1 MVECCHTGLA
11 WAFHNYFYCNMLSWR
26 CFWLNLPLLYFLS
39 LRLFADILNDT
50 SILVEMLA
58 PLFKAYFTILA
69 CLSSISKVYF
79 KMLVGMSNPDE
90 KISYFLLAYFHQ
102 GSSFLDKIWKKEG
115 FSLWEKVLECS
126 TSMPFFNSCFL
137 SQSLQVW
144 GKVAS

>member
-1 MVECCHTGLA
+1 M
-11 WAFHNYFYCNMLSWR
+11 
-26 CFWLNLPLLYFLS
+26 YFLS

-90 KISYFLLAYFHQ
+90 KISYFLLPYFHQ

-126 TSMPFFNSCFL
+126 TSMRFNWASKDSVF
-137 SQSLQVW
+137 SVYFI
-144 GKVAS
+144 VALLDFKSREYMYYYYILLGYCGETTERNHLGSYGSG